1 MNNDG
6 CNILGIPTSNTE
18 EVTSYTSKKANRQ
31 TFSKAGKITD
41 LYISEF
47 GNISIS
53 ETSKSLYD
61 NKGGFGTLGLVKKIY
76 TDKNRGQCVETEKE
90 VVCEKEITNPGKC
103 KQNEIFFEGVC
114 HSFDKDSVQKR
125 VTGIETVE
133 TVEGRFNFGIDA
145 NAEMESMFVGAKFVG
160 DISELESNLLAKS
173 YEGTFKWY
181 VSVEYWDGTYKGQHF
196 ITSGLDRR
204 RSGRST
210 NDFIEFQVENV
221 NINHTFTKE
230 YFKENN
236 IFGGGADG
244 TGEVSIALSDGRL
257 LKHSRLFQIWGAE
270 PTYEIKFDYLQSP
283 EMKAIGSMETRKLTH
298 FKINTPAVSF
308 DGGFGAM
315 QLTLCNGL
323 PTYRQI
329 WSWKENLD
337 GGRDCLNSKFQAAR
351 YHLNN
356 IIGAGNYTYD
366 QLVKEA
372 LQRYNGSYYYDNIG
386 GNLQKSKNCIDY
398 LRRECTY
405 GDIAFSHYLKYKQ

>member
-1 MNNDG
+1 
-6 CNILGIPTSNTE
+6 
-18 EVTSYTSKKANRQ
+18 
-31 TFSKAGKITD
+31 
-41 LYISEF
+41 
-47 GNISIS
+47 
-53 ETSKSLYD
+53 
-61 NKGGFGTLGLVKKIY
+61 
-76 TDKNRGQCVETEKE
+76 
-90 VVCEKEITNPGKC
+90 
-103 KQNEIFFEGVC
+103 
-114 HSFDKDSVQKR
+114 
-125 VTGIETVE
+125 
-133 TVEGRFNFGIDA
+133 
-145 NAEMESMFVGAKFVG
+145 
-160 DISELESNLLAKS
+160 
-173 YEGTFKWY
+173 
-181 VSVEYWDGTYKGQHF
+181 
-196 ITSGLDRR
+196 
-204 RSGRST
+204 
-210 NDFIEFQVENV
+210 
-221 NINHTFTKE
+221 
-230 YFKENN
+230 
-236 IFGGGADG
+236 
-244 TGEVSIALSDGRL
+244 
-257 LKHSRLFQIWGAE
+257 
-270 PTYEIKFDYLQSP
+270 
-283 EMKAIGSMETRKLTH
+283 METRKLTH